1 LEAFM
6 SATPARPIEARRLQQ
21 TPPYLFADL
30 DRKKEALQKRGVDVI
45 SLAVGDPDLPTPSH
59 IVEAMQEAAS
69 DAATH
74 QYPPYAGTAPFRA
87 AAAQWFQ
94 GRFGVALDPAREVLG
109 LIGSKEGIA
118 HLPWATV
125 NPGDVVL
132 VPDPAY
138 PVYHAA
144 AILADGA
151 PHAFAL
157 SPERNFLPDLDEIP
171 TEVARKARLM
181 FLNYPNNPTGAI
193 VGPTTFADVVR
204 FARDFDII
212 VAHDN
217 SYSEIAFDGYRPPS
231 FLETEG
237 AKDVGV
243 EFHSLSKT
251 YCMTGWRIG
260 YVAGNADVL
269 AALAK
274 IKTNLDSGQ
283 FVAIQRAGEAAL
295 RGPDGPSRE
304 RVAVFRARRDRI
316 VPAMQE
322 IGLRLAPPKASL
334 YLWAQVP
341 DGHDSVSYSAHVLEQ
356 TGVVVTPGLGYGEV
370 GRRYIRIS
378 LTTPDD
384 RLDEAISR
392 LRKLGR

>member
-1 LEAFM
+1 M
-6 SATPARPIEARRLQQ
+6 SAAPAKPIEARRLQQ
-21 TPPYLFADL
+21 IPPYLFAEL

-59 IVEAMQEAAS
+59 IIEAMQEAAS

-74 QYPPYAGTAPFRA
+74 QYPPYAGTQGLRTAVSA
-87 AAAQWFQ
+87 WFAN
-94 GRFGVALDPAREVLG
+94 RFGVRLDPDREILC

-125 NPGDVVL
+125 NAGEVVL

-144 AILADGA
+144 TILAEGISH
-151 PHAFAL
+151 PFAL
-157 SPERNFLPDLDEIP
+157 APERNFLPDISEIP
-171 TEVARKARLM
+171 TDVARKARLM

-204 FARDFDII
+204 FARDHDII

-217 SYSEIAFDGYRPPS
+217 SYSEVAFDGYRPPS

-251 YCMTGWRIG
+251 YCMTGWRVG
-260 YVAGNADVL
+260 YAAGNADVL

-274 IKTNLDSGQ
+274 
-283 FVAIQRAGEAAL
+283 
-295 RGPDGPSRE
+295 
-304 RVAVFRARRDRI
+304 
-316 VPAMQE
+316 
-322 IGLRLAPPKASL
+322 
-334 YLWAQVP
+334 
-341 DGHDSVSYSAHVLEQ
+341 
-356 TGVVVTPGLGYGEV
+356 
-370 GRRYIRIS
+370 
-378 LTTPDD
+378 
-384 RLDEAISR
+384 
-392 LRKLGR
+392 